1 MRPAI
6 RTEPAARRA
15 RGVRRSA
22 APALLA
28 AGLALS
34 AAAAEQASEPAQ
46 APPAQ
51 DPPFTLFESL
61 DGLGGGAAARAA
73 REARN
78 VPAAPVFTL
87 VGVARFGD
95 RRAAL
100 LEHMGGDVVRVPLP
114 AGGGPRPVPGHPR
127 YVVTGHEAGE
137 VSVRYPPDVQCGDFE
152 ERGVVCDA
160 DANVAR
166 LRLPAAAPV
175 ARAPA
180 GADAA
185 GGADGDAPR
194 NPFELLREQ
203 QERRSGAGAPAAP
216 PRFRRIDPADVP
228 PGMRVVSTPFGDRL
242 VEL

>member
-1 MRPAI
+1 MRPAT
-6 RTEPAARRA
+6 RTGPAARPPRGTRRA
-15 RGVRRSA
+15 A
-22 APALLA
+22 ALLA
-28 AGLALS
+28 AGLA
-34 AAAAEQASEPAQ
+34 AAAAAQAPEPAQ
-46 APPAQ
+46 TPAQ

-61 DGLGGGAAARAA
+61 DGPGPGAAARAARAA

-87 VGVARFGD
+87 VGVVRFGD

-114 AGGGPRPVPGHPR
+114 AGGGPRPVPGHPGF
-127 YVVTGHEAGE
+127 VVTGHRDGE
-137 VSVRYPPDVQCGDFE
+137 VSVRYPADVQCGDFE
-152 ERGVVCDA
+152 ERGAACDA
-160 DANVAR
+160 DANISR
-166 LRLPAAAPV
+166 LRLSAAAPV
-175 ARAPA
+175 ASVEA
-180 GADAA
+180 GADGP
-185 GGADGDAPR
+185 GGTDAPR

-203 QERRSGAGAPAAP
+203 GRREDAAAPASP